1 LKSQQSLDIQPDQQD
16 VDLVGKIL
24 DSMGVHL
31 DKPKPVTI
39 EITPTPAAVLPSTD
53 PINSHQI
60 PIEIFSGNL
69 HMADVANFDVTASIL
84 SGSFDDILKL
94 IPSSLD
100 CVGRIEPNMVWDYLD
115 KVKKY
120 PGKEI
125 CILRFASN
133 DDAGYFNFFTYLH
146 TRQRFGV
153 IKSTSPKIK
162 DFYLVPVE
170 ASRPLPKV
178 LLPLTGPGF
187 IEGEEHKPDLL
198 LGVILKILPENKV
211 SSKKVLEA
219 KMLNKKFPQIAGQEA
234 TTIT

>member
-1 LKSQQSLDIQPDQQD
+1 M
-16 VDLVGKIL
+16 DLVGKIL

-31 DKPKPVTI
+31 EKPKLEVAAAPPVT
-39 EITPTPAAVLPSTD
+39 STE
-53 PINSHQI
+53 PINEHKLE
-60 PIEIFSGNL
+60 IEIFSGNL
-69 HMADVANFDVTASIL
+69 HMVDVANFNVTASIL
-84 SGSFDDILKL
+84 SGNFDDILKL
-94 IPSSLD
+94 IPTSLD

-115 KVKKY
+115 KVKKF

-125 CILRFASN
+125 CILRFAS
-133 DDAGYFNFFTYLH
+133 DDESGYFNFFTYLH
-146 TRQRFGV
+146 TRQRYGV

-178 LLPLTGPGF
+178 LLPITGPGF

-211 SSKKVLEA
+211 SWLWGIQGKFLLFFE
-219 KMLNKKFPQIAGQEA
+219 MLKF
-234 TTIT
+234 